1 MEGCVW
7 IHKNRPVSVGWLQ
20 KLKIPFP
27 CTGEELN
34 EGYVKQLCAFV
45 IEIFRKDNEDQ
56 GPRKC
61 QDLGLFFKLDPTVIS
76 VFQSCV

>member
-7 IHKNRPVSVGWLQ
+7 IHKNRPVSVGWFQ

-27 CTGEELN
+27 CVGEEQD
-34 EGYVKQLCAFV
+34 EGDIKELHAFV
-45 IEIFRKDNEDQ
+45 IKILRKDNEDQ

-61 QDLGLFFKLDPTVIS
+61 QDLRLSFKLDPRVVSI
-76 VFQSCV
+76 FQSCV